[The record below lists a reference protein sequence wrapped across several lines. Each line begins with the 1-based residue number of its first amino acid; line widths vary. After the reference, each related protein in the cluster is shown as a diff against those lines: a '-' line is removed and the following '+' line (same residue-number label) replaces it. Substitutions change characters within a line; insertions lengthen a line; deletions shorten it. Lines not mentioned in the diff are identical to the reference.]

1 MIKIVLY
8 RGFGF
13 DIKPINRFVGQHEGN
28 VVDLLQNSEYNA
40 HYLDAFMLNTD
51 DLTRRQF

>member
-13 DIKPINRFVGQHEGN
+13 FMKPINHFVGQHEGN
-28 VVDLLQNSEYNA
+28 VVDLFQNGEYNA

-51 DLTRRQF
+51 DLSRPQF